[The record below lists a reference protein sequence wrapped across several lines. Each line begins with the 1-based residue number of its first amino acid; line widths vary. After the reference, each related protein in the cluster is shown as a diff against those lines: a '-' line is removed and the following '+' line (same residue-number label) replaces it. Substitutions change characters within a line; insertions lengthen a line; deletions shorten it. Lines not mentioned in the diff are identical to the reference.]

1 MIARP
6 PRSST
11 HTCLRILGLVIPGL
25 FVSRR
30 NCMKT
35 PQSIQRYTGMLLVIM
50 LLVSFAA
57 STPLPARELG
67 SFIVRSGN
75 LEAAAELIS
84 GYGGQ
89 VTSRLEIVNSLGA
102 TLPLNTVE
110 ALRAE
115 PAISAVLTNA
125 SVKMTG
131 NGNGN
136 DPTPASDYPDLV
148 GADLVWEAGVTGEG
162 VTVAIVDTGLSN
174 HPGLLNKVN
183 GVPQNR
189 IAGWVDFVEGS
200 NAPKDPHGHGTHIA
214 GIIANTQEGSDG
226 EYNGIAP
233 GVRLVGV
240 RVLDEY
246 GFSDYENVIQ
256 GIQWVIDHKDE
267 YNIKVMN
274 LSLVSDAEV
283 PYWYDPLNQAVMQA
297 WANGITVVVAA
308 GNGGAAPLTIGVP
321 GNNPYVITVG
331 AFTDNY
337 TPDDWSDD
345 FLAPFSA
352 AGPTLDAFTKPDLL
366 APGAHMVSTIA
377 KHSTLVEEHPESNL
391 PQKYFWMA
399 GTSQAS
405 AVVSGLAALTIAHQP
420 DLTPDE
426 VKYRL
431 MVTALPWID
440 VDSTEALYSIWQQGA
455 GRVNGPDAVFA
466 DLEGSANLGLN
477 IWADLSGE
485 QHYEGWSYFDPEI
498 GEFRL
503 RGEFS
508 DWTGGYGAWA
518 GEYGPWTGGY
528 GAWAGGYGAWAGGYG
543 AWAGGYGAWAG
554 GYGAWAGGYGA
565 WAGGYGAW
573 AGGYGAWAGGYG
585 AWAGGY
591 GAWAGS
597 FPDQGVAGIS
607 PDYWDELETRPSKV
621 QWVDFDG

>member
-1 MIARP
+1 M
-6 PRSST
+6 
-11 HTCLRILGLVIPGL
+11 
-25 FVSRR
+25 
-30 NCMKT
+30 
-35 PQSIQRYTGMLLVIM
+35 
-50 LLVSFAA
+50 
-57 STPLPARELG
+57 G
-67 SFIVRSGN
+67 SFIVKGSD
-75 LEAAAELIS
+75 LDSLVQVVEHH
-84 GYGGQ
+84 GGS
-89 VTSRLEIVNSLGA
+89 VTSEFRVINSLG
-102 TLPLNTVE
+102 VE
-110 ALRAE
+110 MPTNAVASLQEE
-115 PAISAVLTNA
+115 PGVLTITANA
-125 SVKMTG
+125 PVQMTG
-131 NGNGN
+131 KGESN
-136 DPTPASDYPDLV
+136 DPRPASDYPDLV
-148 GADLVWEAGVTGEG
+148 GADLVWTDGVTGEG
-162 VTVAIVDTGLSN
+162 VTVAVVDIGLSN

-183 GVPQNR
+183 GVTKNR

-200 NAPKDPHGHGTHIA
+200 NSPRDPHGHGTHIA
-214 GIIANTQEGSDG
+214 GIIANAQEGPDG
-226 EYNGIAP
+226 EYNGVAP

-246 GFSDYENVIQ
+246 GYSDYANVIQ
-256 GIQWVIDHKDE
+256 GIQWVIENKE
-267 YNIKVMN
+267 TYNIRVMN
-274 LSLVSDAEV
+274 LSLVSDASV
-283 PYWYDPLNQAVMQA
+283 PYWFDPLNEAVMQA
-297 WANGITVVVAA
+297 WASGITVVVAA
-308 GNGGAAPLTIGVP
+308 GNDGAAPMTIGVP

-345 FLAPFSA
+345 YLAPFSS

-366 APGAHMVSTIA
+366 APGAHMVSTID
-377 KHSTLVEEHPESNL
+377 KHSTLAEEHPDSLL

-405 AVVSGLAALTIAHQP
+405 AVVSGLAALVLAENP

-431 MVTALPWID
+431 MVTALPWVNLD
-440 VDSTEALYSIWQQGA
+440 TTEAIYSIWQQGA

-466 DLEGSANLGLN
+466 DVQGTANPGMD
-477 IWADLSGE
+477 IWADLAGE
-485 QHYEGWSYFDPEI
+485 EHYEGWTYFDVES

-503 RGEFS
+503 RDEFS

-585 AWAGGY
+585 AWAGHD

-597 FPDQGVAGIS
+597 FPDQGIASFYEDGMDHLQPLPWAGN
-607 PDYWDELETRPSKV
+607 
-621 QWVDFDG
+621 WVNFEG